1 MPYYVYI
8 IQSKVDGS
16 FYKVFSEDPYKRPE
30 QHNNGDGRY
39 TSAKAPWT
47 LVCLLEFNTKAD
59 ALIKEKKLKKYSS
72 ASLKAL
78 IASAQNLLLRNG

>member
-8 IQSKVDGS
+8 IQSKADGS
-16 FYKVFSEDPYKRPE
+16 FYKGFSEDPFKRLE
-30 QHNNGDGRY
+30 QHNNGEGQY
-39 TSAKAPWT
+39 TSAKVPWI
-47 LVCLLEFNTKAD
+47 LVCLLEFTTKAD